1 MTDNLAADYIKK
13 KKETKKSF
21 REKFMKGIKIFLK
34 KKQRK
39 NDDML
44 VKNTATYLKVKN
56 EIWLD
61 LVKMF
66 KSFS

>member
-1 MTDNLAADYIKK
+1 
-13 KKETKKSF
+13 
-21 REKFMKGIKIFLK
+21 MKGIKIFLK

-39 NDDML
+39 NDDMV
-44 VKNTATYLKVKN
+44 VKNKATYLKVKN

>member
-13 KKETKKSF
+13 KKKTKKNF
-21 REKFMKGIKIFLK
+21 RERFMKGIKIFLK

-39 NDDML
+39 NDDM
-44 VKNTATYLKVKN
+44 VGKNKATYLKVKN

>member
-13 KKETKKSF
+13 KKKTKKNF
-21 REKFMKGIKIFLK
+21 RERFMKGIKIFLK

-39 NDDML
+39 NDEMV
-44 VKNTATYLKVKN
+44 VKNKATYLKVKN

>member
-1 MTDNLAADYIKK
+1 MTDNLAADYVKK

-39 NDDML
+39 NDDMV
-44 VKNTATYLKVKN
+44 VKNKATYLKVKN

>member
-1 MTDNLAADYIKK
+1 
-13 KKETKKSF
+13 
-21 REKFMKGIKIFLK
+21 MKGIKIFLK

-39 NDDML
+39 NDDMV

-56 EIWLD
+56 EIWLG
-61 LVKMF
+61 LVKIF

>member
-13 KKETKKSF
+13 KKKTKKNF
-21 REKFMKGIKIFLK
+21 RERFMKGIKIFLK

-56 EIWLD
+56 EIWLG

>member
-21 REKFMKGIKIFLK
+21 TEKFMKGIKIFLK

-44 VKNTATYLKVKN
+44 VKNTATYLKAKN
-56 EIWLD
+56 EIWLG

>member
-39 NDDML
+39 NDDMV
-44 VKNTATYLKVKN
+44 VKNKATYLKVKN

>member
-13 KKETKKSF
+13 KKKTKKNF
-21 REKFMKGIKIFLK
+21 RERFMKGIKIFLK

-39 NDDML
+39 NDDMV
-44 VKNTATYLKVKN
+44 VKNKATYLKVKN